1 MILSNLVSQFTI
13 SFPSLKTW
21 WIQKES
27 KSIQNTRKITYDLQE
42 SPRCKMWV
50 RMEESDSMTT
60 IFYFSILAAGRPSIV
75 ADMVNEEGI
84 KSIQNTRDI
93 SCNIQERSRC
103 NNSLGQNVSRDLRI
117 RFNSHHFDSSIV
129 AYKVSPILQIY
140 SHHQNL

>member
-1 MILSNLVSQFTI
+1 M
-13 SFPSLKTW
+13 
-21 WIQKES
+21 QKES
-27 KSIQNTRKITYDLQE
+27 KSIQNTKKITYNLQE
-42 SPRCKMWV
+42 SPRCKMSV

-60 IFYFSILAAGRPSIV
+60 IFYSSIV

-117 RFNSHHFDSSIV
+117 RFDSHHFDSSIV
-129 AYKVSPILQIY
+129 AYKVSPYLANLQPPSEPLIMN
-140 SHHQNL
+140 SMSSLLGLT